1 MKLTK
6 VEFIVKG
13 ERESNRVYQFKSCV
27 PFYVD

>member
-13 ERESNRVYQFKSCV
+13 EKVKEYINFEHVSRLLWI
-27 PFYVD
+27 D